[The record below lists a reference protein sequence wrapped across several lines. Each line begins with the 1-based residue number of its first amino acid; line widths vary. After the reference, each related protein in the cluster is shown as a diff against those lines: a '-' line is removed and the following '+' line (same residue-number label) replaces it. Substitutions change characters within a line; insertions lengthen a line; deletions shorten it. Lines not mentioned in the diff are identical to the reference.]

1 MKKLMILAALAIILI
16 GGINCSKKTD
26 LALRYDMEKELAKAD
41 RLSQELFSQN
51 RPLTESEFAG
61 IIKNYQTVIKK
72 VKQASTAADVDK
84 ASADKKQAWAIAD
97 LAKTRIGMM
106 YSDRGLHDKAFDSF
120 KSAVDNPSISK
131 IQKNAVLNY
140 MASTKEKLRRYQEAA
155 VIYTEEAKGYKEI
168 IVAQNPNMDALESP
182 IKAAQAWLKAD
193 DQAKFD
199 TYMDSAR
206 AIYQAIIQDFPKS
219 QVRNVAIGKMVASYM
234 LQNDYARAI
243 EILRGTKDDST
254 NQISPD
260 VLLLIADIYLKN
272 VKDYQSSANAYR
284 EFLKIYPNERIAPS
298 AYLGLGLA
306 LFEMGQYQN
315 ARETVKNIA
324 EKPVNLKTVSID
336 ANYLT
341 ALCLEK
347 EGKWEQ
353 ALGRFNFI
361 QATFPGAEKS
371 FEAALYIANYYKSK
385 GEQKLAADAFR
396 RAEEYISKYSDPET
410 SNEVMA
416 CKAMGYLVRCY
427 TEEENLPKAIELLT
441 MLHEKHRGLPEGK
454 LASLRLADLYENT
467 MHDSS
472 KAIQWLDAF
481 IQDNPDADNI
491 AEVQA
496 HKKSLAKS

>member
-1 MKKLMILAALAIILI
+1 MKNLMIMVMIAAILI
-16 GGINCSKKTD
+16 GGVNCSKKTD

-41 RLSQELFSQN
+41 RLSQDLFSQN
-51 RPLTESEFAG
+51 RPLTDSEFAG
-61 IIKNYQTVIKK
+61 IIKNYQTVINK
-72 VKQASTAADVDK
+72 VKQASSTADVDK

-106 YSDRGLHDKAFDSF
+106 YSDRGLYEKAFDSF

-140 MASTKEKLRRYQEAA
+140 MASTKEKLRQYQEAA
-155 VIYTEEAKGYKEI
+155 AIYTEEAKGYGDI

-182 IKAAQAWLKAD
+182 IKAAQAWLKAG
-193 DQAKFD
+193 DQVKFGA
-199 TYMDSAR
+199 YMDSAR
-206 AIYQAIIQDFPKS
+206 AIYQTIIRDFPKS
-219 QVRNVAIGKMVASYM
+219 QVRNVAIGKIVASYM
-234 LQNDYARAI
+234 LQNDYAKAI
-243 EILRGTKDDST
+243 DLLQNTKDDST
-254 NQISPD
+254 NQITPD
-260 VLLLIADIYLKN
+260 VLLLVADIYLKN

-284 EFLKIYPNERIAPS
+284 QFLKIYPKERIAPS

-306 LFEMGQYQN
+306 LFEMGQYQT

-353 ALGRFNFI
+353 ALASFNFI
-361 QATFPGAEKS
+361 QGTFPGAEKS
-371 FEAALYIANYYKSK
+371 FESALYIANYYKSK
-385 GEQKLAADAFR
+385 GEQKLAAEAFR

-427 TEEENLPKAIELLT
+427 TEEENLPKAIEVLT

-467 MHDSS
+467 MHDNP

-491 AEVQA
+491 AKVQA
-496 HKKSLAKS
+496 HKKALSKS